1 MKPMWLGSFQIVHV
15 DTLGKGFSAGL
26 AAGAGAVSVDPEEPE
41 PPPLEPE
48 PAPPEPASR
57 LNGNWLSELEA
68 AGDVLAFGEAKTEWS
83 ASESCECACSGGG
96 GEPYVGTK
104 APE

>member
-1 MKPMWLGSFQIVHV
+1 MKPMWLGSFQIVQV
-15 DTLGKGFSAGL
+15 DTLGSGFSAAL
-26 AAGAGAVSVDPEEPE
+26 AAGAGVVAVDPAEPE
-41 PPPLEPE
+41 PPLEPE
-48 PAPPEPASR
+48 PAPPELPSR

-68 AGDVLAFGEAKTEWS
+68 AAGEKLARGETKTEWS

-96 GEPYVGTK
+96 AEPYLGTK